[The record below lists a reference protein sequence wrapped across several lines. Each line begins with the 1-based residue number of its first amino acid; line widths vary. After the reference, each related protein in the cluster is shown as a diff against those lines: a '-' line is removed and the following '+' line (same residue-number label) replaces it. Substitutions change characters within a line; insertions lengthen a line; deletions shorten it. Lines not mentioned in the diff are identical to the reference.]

1 MMATTKMLTTVCL
14 LGLPGCGAL
23 SLQIPVA
30 GGRQTRSITASA
42 APGADDRPV
51 AAADAAAAERLWSSS
66 VKPLLRIGKHGAKAS
81 HASGL
86 ADLCEHQPF
95 VSVRFTGPRTDESL
109 SSLLAELGQGQN
121 QPAPVL
127 LTSRKPRRGGLEA
140 LFAQPA
146 RVDDVC
152 SAAFHDAL
160 AAAALAKVQQATEW
174 AEGRPSP
181 KPRSAPIVAMAKGFD
196 SIDVLEAAVR
206 SYIAGLPEGQADDPA
221 LPSPLDYKE
230 LKFNGRPDLVDGL
243 IAFGGYIKMSEQLEL
258 PIRIGVERP
267 AGDAPAPS
275 AGADAAKTIG
285 GLFNLFGKG

>member
-1 MMATTKMLTTVCL
+1 LMMVTSKMLTTMCL

-23 SLQIPVA
+23 SLRIPVS
-30 GGRQTRSITASA
+30 GGRQTRSSSITAS
-42 APGADDRPV
+42 V
-51 AAADAAAAERLWSSS
+51 VAADAAAAERLWSSS
-66 VKPLLRIGKHGAKAS
+66 AKPLLRIGKHGARPS

-95 VSVRFTGPRTDESL
+95 VCVRFTGPRTDESL
-109 SSLLAELGQGQN
+109 SSLVELGQSRD

-127 LTSRKPRRGGLEA
+127 LTSRKPRRGGLDA

-160 AAAALAKVQQATEW
+160 AAAALSKVQQATEW
-174 AEGRPSP
+174 AEGRRPSP
-181 KPRSAPIVAMAKGFD
+181 SRSAPIVAMAKGFD
-196 SIDVLEAAVR
+196 SIDEVEAAVR
-206 SYIAGLPEGQADDPA
+206 SYIAGLPEGQADDPE
-221 LPSPLDYKE
+221 LPSPLDYTE

-243 IAFGGYIKMSEQLEL
+243 IAFGGYIKMSKQLEL

-267 AGDAPAPS
+267 AGEVPAPS
-275 AGADAAKTIG
+275 AGAAAAKTIG